1 MRALESYTGFMYLRS
16 EYLHKCQAT
25 AQADG
30 AADSSTPLKPKH
42 FEASSA
48 SVPLQMGLLAAL
60 AQLEQVGV
68 KTIQKQILTRSQYL
82 WERLQGIPGVN
93 CICPVAPQHGL
104 VSFNV
109 VGHPATAVRQKLMGL
124 GIEVAA
130 NQAAFSPLDM
140 HARQLD
146 AVVRASPHACTTT
159 DEIDQLIEAV
169 KLISQQHG

>member
-1 MRALESYTGFMYLRS
+1 MR
-16 EYLHKCQAT
+16 
-25 AQADG
+25 
-30 AADSSTPLKPKH
+30 
-42 FEASSA
+42 
-48 SVPLQMGLLAAL
+48 LLAAL

-68 KTIQKQILTRSQYL
+68 ETIQKQILTRSQYL

-93 CICPVAPQHGL
+93 CICRAAPMHGL
-104 VSFNV
+104 VSFTV
-109 VGHPATAVRQKLMGL
+109 EGHPATAVRQKLMDM

-169 KLISQQHG
+169 TLIICQAR

>member
-1 MRALESYTGFMYLRS
+1 
-16 EYLHKCQAT
+16 
-25 AQADG
+25 
-30 AADSSTPLKPKH
+30 
-42 FEASSA
+42 
-48 SVPLQMGLLAAL
+48 MGLLAAL

-68 KTIQKQILTRSQYL
+68 ETIQKQILTRSQYL
-82 WERLQGIPGVN
+82 WEGLQGIPGVN

-109 VGHPATAVRQKLMGL
+109 VGHPAMAVRQKLMGI

-130 NQAAFSPLDM
+130 NQAAFTPLDM

-169 KLISQQHG
+169 KVISQQHG